1 MTFDLIAVH
10 PADAGN
16 ASDWQTVNLTQR
28 TVDLAAVQD
37 VPQLLGNA
45 TLQAGTYT
53 QLRIVVQSAQGV
65 MTNGTQVNFTVPSGE
80 LMTAD
85 AFNVSVG
92 QTTSLTVDIDLA
104 RSIVDAG
111 NVWLFTPVLG
121 SVQIGQAD
129 RDQVFVRPRPLR
141 GRAPSPFSSAAGRAT
156 FSGGRPVP
164 RRPAPVRL
172 GAAPHRCRC

>member
-121 SVQIGQAD
+121 SVQIG
-129 RDQVFVRPRPLR
+129 
-141 GRAPSPFSSAAGRAT
+141 
-156 FSGGRPVP
+156 
-164 RRPAPVRL
+164 
-172 GAAPHRCRC
+172 